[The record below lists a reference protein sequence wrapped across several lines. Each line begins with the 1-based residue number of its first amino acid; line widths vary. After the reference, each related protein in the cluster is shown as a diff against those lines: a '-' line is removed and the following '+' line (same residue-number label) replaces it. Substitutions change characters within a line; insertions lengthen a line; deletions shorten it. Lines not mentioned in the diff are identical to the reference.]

1 MYMRLLERDDIEDY
15 ANDLKSIK
23 VCNTGAA
30 AMPPEVLKEFEKR
43 TGAIIVEGYG
53 MTEASP
59 VTHSNPVGKGKRKIG
74 SVGIPFPNT
83 EVKIVGIDDES
94 KIKPVGEPGEIMIKG
109 PQVMKGYWN
118 KPDATTNQIK
128 NGWLKT
134 GDIGKMDE
142 DGYFYIVDRKKDMIN
157 VSGFKVYPREVED
170 VLFEHES
177 VENAAVIGVPNPD
190 IPGSDKVKAFIIL
203 KDGFKE
209 SEEIKAELRAFCKK
223 SLSPYKVP
231 KLVEFRK
238 QLPETLVGKVLR
250 KDLRAKEE

>member
-1 MYMRLLERDDIEDY
+1 
-15 ANDLKSIK
+15 
-23 VCNTGAA
+23 
-30 AMPPEVLKEFEKR
+30 MPPEVLKEFERR

-59 VTHSNPVGKGKRKIG
+59 VTHSNPAGKGKRKIG

-83 EVKIVGIDDES
+83 EVKIVNTDDDS
-94 KIKPVGEPGEIMIKG
+94 KIIPVGEAGEIMIKG

-118 KPDATTNQIK
+118 KPKATADQIK
-128 NGWLKT
+128 DGWLKT

-142 DGYFYIVDRKKDMIN
+142 DGYFYIVDRKKDMID

-170 VLFEHES
+170 VLFEHKS
-177 VENAAVIGVPNPD
+177 VENAAVIGIPNPE
-190 IPGSDKVKAFIIL
+190 IHGSEIVKAFVIL
-203 KDGFKE
+203 KEGFKE
-209 SEEIKAELRAFCKK
+209 GEEIVAELKSFCKS

-231 KLVEFRK
+231 KIIEFRK

-250 KDLRAKEE
+250 KELKEKEE